1 VSPATKPWT
10 ARPVVRVL
18 AVILILAGLWF
29 VYKVWHARNQAS
41 PDYARRHGLPIP
53 VRTAVVEM
61 RGIEKVIGGTAT
73 TIPSERI
80 PIRAA
85 IHPRLSL
92 EDGAATPAWL
102 IVKTIHVL
110 EGAQVHP
117 GDLMIELDDAEQQIS
132 ARRAETAAKSAEA
145 ELTAVRAAVASSAKL
160 RDLELDAARAE
171 VKYRTDA
178 LAAHAKIFK
187 AMAQLSGKDV
197 VAAVTYYEAQIKQ
210 AEAEY
215 EEVNVKGRL
224 QRAEDAMVIGVA
236 RDQAELA
243 RAELGHQT
251 AQGNLEIAK
260 RDLDF
265 CKIKS
270 PIDGFVSKIT
280 ASPGETFAVTS
291 SLGELVKLNPLRVQ
305 MDFPQER
312 IDEVAVGNNAEVVL
326 DSYPRESFSGKVVGI
341 VPQAVAESRVV
352 PVMIELPNPSN
363 RIRGGL
369 MGFARLKN
377 ALDRVTIPAVA
388 VIQHGPQSIVFRV
401 ENGRAQ
407 LRNVILGPVLEN
419 GVLEVVSGLS
429 PNDEVVIYGGTY
441 LRDGERVNTDW
452 KDWTRRE

>member
-1 VSPATKPWT
+1 MSSSPKSWT

-18 AVILILAGLWF
+18 AVILILGGLFF
-29 VYKVWHARNQAS
+29 VYTVWRARNQAS
-41 PDYARRHGLPIP
+41 PEYARRHGLPIP
-53 VRTAVVEM
+53 VRTAQVEM
-61 RGIEKVIGGTAT
+61 RAVEKVIGSTAT
-73 TIPSERI
+73 TAPSERI

-102 IVKTIHVL
+102 IVKAIHL
-110 EGAQVHP
+110 REGAEVHP
-117 GDLMIELDDAEQQIS
+117 GDVIVELDDVEQQLS
-132 ARRAETAAKSAEA
+132 VSRAEIAVKAAQA
-145 ELTAVRAAVASSAKL
+145 ELAAVRSSVASADKV
-160 RDLELDAARAE
+160 RDLELASARAE
-171 VKYRTDA
+171 VKYRSDA
-178 LAAHAKIFK
+178 FIAHGKIFK

-215 EEVNVKGRL
+215 EEVNAKGRL

-236 RDQAELA
+236 RDEAELA
-243 RAELGHQT
+243 RAELQRQT
-251 AQGNLEIAK
+251 ALGNLELAK

-270 PIDGFVSKIT
+270 PIDGFVSKLT
-280 ASPGETFAVTS
+280 ASPGETFSVTS
-291 SLGELVKLNPLRVQ
+291 PLGELVKLNPLRVQ

-312 IDEVAVGNNAEVVL
+312 IDEVTVGDSAEVIL
-326 DSYPRESFSGKVVGI
+326 DSYPRESFSGKVIGI
-341 VPQAVAESRVV
+341 VPQAQADSRVV
-352 PVMIELPNPSN
+352 PVIVELPNASN

-377 ALDRVTIPAVA
+377 ARDRVTIPSVA
-388 VIQHGPQSIVFRV
+388 VIQHGPQAVVFRV

-429 PNDEVVIYGGTY
+429 PNDEVVIYGASY
-441 LRDGERVNTDW
+441 LRDGERVNTNW
-452 KDWTRRE
+452 KGWTRRE